1 MREGANPGMDGLK
14 KLVAGRL
21 ATAAVEQHPDP
32 DVLNA
37 FAEHALSDA
46 ERAQVLQH
54 LGACKDCRET
64 LHLAAE
70 HSPEAQPVLS
80 FQPKR
85 RPWLM
90 FRWGAVAASVVI
102 VGATVIARYPARH
115 AAQYS
120 QKPAAPQFENYS
132 KVAEEKTPSDVREM
146 RDRLAPPATPPIKER
161 PAEKHMTAKPHAN
174 MEFDGTDEV
183 HVAGSP
189 RVDEDKKKADLPLT
203 VMGRNTLPLPAP
215 SQQQTSAQAVDES
228 QVADKDLRKTRSG
241 VGYAARAG
249 KQEAFHG
256 NQSGL
261 IQGTVVDPSGA
272 VVNNAKVT
280 MNGPVGSQTAISD
293 TKGNFVF
300 SSLTPG
306 SYSIKTEATG
316 FKASEIADV
325 AVADDKPAAVGV
337 RLEPGSASETVEVS
351 AAAVSADSVAAAEAA
366 PAQAKA
372 GAGGGPVMG
381 SLLQNTVTNNS
392 PAMLKMALVPQWRL
406 SVGGIVQR
414 SFDLGSS
421 WQNVTVSKKAVF
433 TVLCTVKQHVWVG
446 GKGGLLFHSVDAG
459 QSWQHVRPSESS
471 DKLHSDVTHIDF
483 PDPSDGSVSASNGEV
498 WSTSDGGRTWRRQ

>member
-46 ERAQVLQH
+46 EREQVLQH
-54 LGACKDCRET
+54 LGACKDCREA
-64 LHLAAE
+64 LHLAAD

-90 FRWGAVAASVVI
+90 FRWAAVAASVVI
-102 VGATVIARYPARH
+102 VGAAVIARFPAHRTVL
-115 AAQYS
+115 YS
-120 QKPAAPQFENYS
+120 QKPAAPPVENYS

-146 RDRLAPPATPPIKER
+146 RDRLARPATPPTKER
-161 PAEKHMTAKPHAN
+161 PAEKHMTAKPRAN

-189 RVDEDKKKADLPLT
+189 RVDEDKKKADQSLT
-203 VMGRNTLPLPAP
+203 VIGRNNLALPAP
-215 SQQQTSAQAVDES
+215 LQQQASAQSVYES
-228 QVADKDLRKTRSG
+228 QVVGKDLRKTGSG

-256 NQSGL
+256 NQSGV

-280 MNGPVGSQTAISD
+280 MDGPVGSQTAISD

-351 AAAVSADSVAAAEAA
+351 AAAVSADSGAAAEAA
-366 PAQAKA
+366 PVQAKS
-372 GAGGGPVMG
+372 GAVGGPVTG
-381 SLLQNTVTNNS
+381 NLIQNTLASNA
-392 PAMLKMALVPQWRL
+392 PAMMKAVSIPQWRL

-414 SFDLGSS
+414 SFDSGGS
-421 WQNVTVSKKAVF
+421 WQNMTVSKKAVF
-433 TVLCTVKQHVWVG
+433 TALCTVKQHVWVG
-446 GKGGLLFHSVDAG
+446 GKGGMLFHSVDAG
-459 QSWQHVRPSESS
+459 QSWQHVRPSEATEKLNS
-471 DKLHSDVTHIDF
+471 DITHIDF
-483 PDPSDGSVSASNGEV
+483 PDPSNGSVSASNGEV